1 MIFPPLSSLP
11 WGSLAGARG
20 GSAEGHDIIYDP
32 TPGDAILDRIVHN
45 AHRIELKRTGTRR
58 RCSKRRRSDDLIT
71 PSALD
76 HNTISGTTSKRQ
88 SGAPSR
94 MITISGRSRSLET
107 AITIACNS

>member
-1 MIFPPLSSLP
+1 MIIPPL
-11 WGSLAGARG
+11 GSPAGARG
-20 GSAEGHDIIYDP
+20 DSAEAHDIIADP
-32 TPGDAILDRIVHN
+32 TPGGAKLDHIVHN

-58 RCSKRRRSDDLIT
+58 RCSKRRRSDELIA

-94 MITISGRSRSLET
+94 MITIPGSDRHRLEFM
-107 AITIACNS
+107 ITIVSNS